1 MRPLLSVDQ
10 YRQRVLDRIP
20 EPRPE
25 TVPLDDAY
33 GFVLASGLNSPED
46 LPAFPSSAMD
56 GYAVRSADIPA
67 ATEGAPV
74 SLQID
79 GEVRMGT
86 AAGTEVIEGRAVAIP
101 TGGMMPPGADTVVP
115 VEECRVEGGTV
126 RVCAPSRPGR
136 NVRPAGEDLL
146 AGGVLVEAGR
156 RLEAADLG
164 ALAAAGF
171 AEVGVFPTPRV
182 VIFST
187 GNELVEG
194 GRTAGPGQIH
204 ESNSFMLRALVRR
217 SGCEA
222 IYAGRV
228 TDDPGALIRALEAA
242 PPGDVLLCSGGVSAG
257 RDDPVRRAFEGRD
270 EVGCA
275 QVSVQPGRP
284 QAFGV
289 FCGKPFFGLPGNPMA
304 SLVSFE
310 LFVRPALKKM
320 MGLPPTVDYLS
331 ATLDG
336 PLEAAPAA
344 VRFVPVQLK
353 ESGTELIACRRDRRR
368 SNQLARLAQA
378 DGMAEVPPGAGL
390 NAGESVRVLS
400 IRER

>member
-1 MRPLLSVDQ
+1 MRPLLSVEQ
-10 YRQRVLDRIP
+10 YRQSILERIP

-25 TVPLDDAY
+25 TVSLRAAY
-33 GFVLASGLNSPED
+33 GCVLAGRLTSPDD

-56 GYAVRSADIPA
+56 GYAVRSADIA
-67 ATEGAPV
+67 AARQGAPV

-79 GEVRMGT
+79 GEVRMGS
-86 AAGTEVIEGRAVAIP
+86 AAATEVPEGRAVAVP
-101 TGGMMPPGADTVVP
+101 TGGMMPAGADTVVP
-115 VEECRVEGGTV
+115 VEECRVEDGTV
-126 RVCAPSRPGR
+126 RFCSPSRPGR

-146 AGGVLVEAGR
+146 AGGVLAEAGR

-171 AEVGVFPTPRV
+171 AEVEVLPAPRV

-194 GRTAGPGQIH
+194 GGATMPGQVH
-204 ESNSFMLRALVRR
+204 ESNSFMLGALVRR
-217 SGCEA
+217 AGCEA
-222 IYAGRV
+222 TYAGGV
-228 TDDPGALIRALEAA
+228 PDDPRALLRALEAA
-242 PPGDVLLCSGGVSAG
+242 PPGEVLLCSGGVSAG
-257 RDDPVRRAFEGRD
+257 RDDPVRRAFEGRE
-270 EVGCA
+270 EVTCV
-275 QVSVQPGRP
+275 QVAVQPGRP

-320 MGLPPTVDYLS
+320 TGLPPTVDFLT

-344 VRFVPVQLK
+344 VRFVPVQLT
-353 ESGTELIACRRDRRR
+353 ESGSELIACTRDRRR
-368 SNQLARLAQA
+368 SNQLAKLAQS

-390 NAGESVRVLS
+390 NAGEPVRVLS

>member
-1 MRPLLSVDQ
+1 MRPLLSVDRH
-10 YRQRVLDRIP
+10 RQNILERIP

-25 TVPLDDAY
+25 TVPLDAGY
-33 GFVLASGLNSPED
+33 GCVLASGLTSPEN

-56 GYAVRSADIPA
+56 GYAVRSADIA
-67 ATEGAPV
+67 AAAEGAPV
-74 SLQID
+74 SLLID
-79 GEVRMGT
+79 GEVRMGS
-86 AAGTEVIEGRAVAIP
+86 APGSEVLEGRAVAIP
-101 TGGMMPPGADTVVP
+101 TGGMMPTGADTVVP
-115 VEECRVEGGTV
+115 VEECRLEGGAV
-126 RVCAPSRPGR
+126 LLSAPSRPGR

-146 AGGVLVEAGR
+146 AGGMLVEAGR
-156 RLEAADLG
+156 RLGAADLG

-171 AEVGVFPTPRV
+171 AEVGVLPAPRV

-194 GRTAGPGQIH
+194 GGATRAGQIH

-217 SGCEA
+217 AGCEA

-228 TDDPGALIRALEAA
+228 ADDPGALIRALEAA

-270 EVGCA
+270 EVGCVR
-275 QVSVQPGRP
+275 VSVQPGRP

-344 VRFVPVQLK
+344 VRFVPVRLT
-353 ESGTELIACRRDRRR
+353 ESGKQLIACSRDRRR
-368 SNQLARLAQA
+368 SNQLAKLAQS
-378 DGMAEVPPGAGL
+378 DGMAEVPPGADL
-390 NAGESVRVLS
+390 NAGEPVRVLS